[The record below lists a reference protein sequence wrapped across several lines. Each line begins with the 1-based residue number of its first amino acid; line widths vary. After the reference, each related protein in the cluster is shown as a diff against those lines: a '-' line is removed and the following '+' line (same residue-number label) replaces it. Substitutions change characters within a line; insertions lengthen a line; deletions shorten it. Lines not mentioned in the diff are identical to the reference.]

1 MRTLTILTVF
11 LSLITR
17 PSYAFTN
24 DTGYYDGLEFV
35 AETTIPGPDVNA
47 MSLCYVTRDFKILGL
62 TLTSDIKGYALAND
76 GCATTPLRLFSEEQM
91 ITAQSLELIP
101 ADIPARA
108 RNDLPRN
115 LRNYGLWAAIGLAL
129 IAVIIRR
136 IKSLL
141 GYDLRGPLRAKAS
154 SRILST
160 MCYAGSAA
168 GVMASN
174 DIAIV
179 AQAARRLT
187 RRNYQ
192 PQDII
197 RIADHLDPGL
207 SPQHYIDFGRGLRD
221 REKDIMMQGVLYV
234 AMSNG
239 RMLPGQYTFAT
250 ELAHGLGMPAED
262 FRRVLKVA
270 MNELDTFPPN
280 PSAS

>member
-1 MRTLTILTVF
+1 MRTRILLTIF
-11 LSLITR
+11 LAFISR
-17 PSYAFTN
+17 PVYAFTN

-47 MSLCYVTRDFKILGL
+47 MSLCHTTRDFKILGL
-62 TLTSDIKGYALAND
+62 TLTSDITGYALADD

-91 ITAQSLELIP
+91 ITAQSLELIS
-101 ADIPARA
+101 ADIPAKA
-108 RNDLPRN
+108 RNDLTRN
-115 LRNYGLWAAIGLAL
+115 FQNYGLWAAIGLAL
-129 IAVIIRR
+129 VAVIIRR
-136 IKSLL
+136 IKSLM

-174 DIAIV
+174 DIAVV

-207 SPQHYIDFGRGLRD
+207 SAQDYIDFGRGLRD

-234 AMSNG
+234 SMANG

-250 ELAHGLGMPAED
+250 QLAHGIGMPAED
-262 FRRVLKVA
+262 FRRVLRMA
-270 MNELDTFPPN
+270 MADLNNYPPT
-280 PSAS
+280 PSTS

>member
-1 MRTLTILTVF
+1 MRARILLTLF
-11 LSLITR
+11 LALI
-17 PSYAFTN
+17 SYPAHAFTN
-24 DTGYYDGLEFV
+24 DTGYFDGLEFV
-35 AETTIPGPDVNA
+35 ADTTIPGPDINA
-47 MSLCYVTRDFKILGL
+47 MSLCYVTRDLKILGL
-62 TLTSDIKGYALAND
+62 TLTSDITGYALADD
-76 GCATTPLRLFSEEQM
+76 GCVSEPLRPFSEEQM

-101 ADIPARA
+101 ADIPAQA
-108 RNDLPRN
+108 RNDLTRN
-115 LRNYGLWAAIGLAL
+115 LKNYGLWAAIGLAL

-154 SRILST
+154 SRILTT

-207 SPQHYIDFGRGLRD
+207 DAQDYIDFGRGLRD

-234 AMSNG
+234 AMANG
-239 RMLPGQYTFAT
+239 RMLPGQYAFST

-262 FRRVLKVA
+262 FRRVMKNA
-270 MNELDTFPPN
+270 MIDLDRFPPT
-280 PSAS
+280 PSTS